1 MSIKETTACFTGHR
15 ELREPVADIADRL
28 SKIIER
34 LIQSGCLNFC
44 AGGARG
50 FDALA
55 SEAVVALQTRYP
67 EINLILMLPFP
78 EQYSHEHNWSQ
89 AEIEQYHRLQSNA
102 AQVITLADAYCPG
115 IYYRRNRSL
124 VDACVLNLPSYADM
138 FPTHP
143 APCLLS
149 AAGPFPELR
158 PPGAAAASGPCVASP
173 GHAPGLLPNGALLG
187 AVSSHFPS

>member
-15 ELREPVADIADRL
+15 ELREPAADIADRL

-124 VDACVLNLPSYADM
+124 VDASSVCIAYMSRANSGTGYTVRYAQEQGLRVINLIK
-138 FPTHP
+138 
-143 APCLLS
+143 
-149 AAGPFPELR
+149 
-158 PPGAAAASGPCVASP
+158 
-173 GHAPGLLPNGALLG
+173 
-187 AVSSHFPS
+187 